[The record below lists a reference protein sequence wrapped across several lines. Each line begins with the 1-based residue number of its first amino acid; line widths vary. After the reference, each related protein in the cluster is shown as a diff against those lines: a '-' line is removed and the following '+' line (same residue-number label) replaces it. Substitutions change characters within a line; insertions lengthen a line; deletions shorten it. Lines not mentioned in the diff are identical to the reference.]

1 MFLKTIK
8 VATALSIVTA
18 GSTFGAGKGLD
29 RSGAFTQDVNF
40 ILDSGDFVSTSMT
53 SRTWKVTGVNSQFLG
68 AAGGV
73 AGAPITQSMA
83 NFTKFSLEAKWDVNE
98 KTALGFKYDQPYGAQ
113 VEYVNG
119 GPFVA
124 GTVADS
130 SWWEV
135 TALAR
140 TELAKDVKIFA
151 GYKIQNLQGS
161 LTTFI
166 PAPADAFYKYQ
177 ADSSTEYGYTLGAA
191 YEIPEIYFRAAVSYN
206 SAIEHNGG
214 SIETLGGSPLG
225 PNTEN
230 RTTAP
235 ASVNVSLRT
244 AVTPETI
251 VFANY
256 RQADWGNFSV
266 YPPLFKAFINPRSAL
281 YLGEDGNDMSY
292 GAARVINDKLT
303 LVGLFSDTKSAYSD
317 ASVLQPYNGS
327 TSYTFIANY
336 KLNDKLTLIIGGNST
351 EHGDAWIEDVPMFGA
366 SGAQAEFRNNT
377 SSALQAGLK
386 YSF

>member
-1 MFLKTIK
+1 LKTLKIT
-8 VATALSIVTA
+8 TALSIISA
-18 GSTFGAGKGLD
+18 GSAFGAGDGLD

-40 ILDSGDFVSTSMT
+40 ILDSGDFVSTSIT
-53 SRTWKVTGVNSQFLG
+53 SRSWKVTGVNSQFLG

-83 NFTKFSLEAKWDVNE
+83 DFTKFSLEAKWDVNE
-98 KTALGFKYDQPYGAQ
+98 KTSLGFKYDQPYGAQ
-113 VEYVNG
+113 VDYVDG

-130 SWWEV
+130 SWWEL

-140 TELAKDVKIFA
+140 TELAKNVKVFA

-166 PAPADAFYKYQ
+166 PGEANAFYTYK
-177 ADSSTEYGYTLGAA
+177 ADSSTEYGYTVGAA
-191 YEIPEIYFRAAVSYN
+191 YEIPEIYLRAAVSYN
-206 SAIEHNGG
+206 SAIEHTGG
-214 SIETLGGSPLG
+214 SIETLGGGPLG
-225 PNTEN
+225 PNTAN
-230 RTTAP
+230 PTTAP

-256 RQADWGNFSV
+256 RQADWGDFAV
-266 YPPLFKAFINPRSAL
+266 HPPLFKAFISPTAAL
-281 YLGEDGNDMSY
+281 YQGVDGTDMSY

-303 LVGLFSDTKSAYSD
+303 LVGLFSDTKSGYAE

-327 TSYTFIANY
+327 TSYSLIANY
-336 KLNDKLTLIIGGNST
+336 KLNDKATLTLGGTST
-351 EHGDAWIEDVPMFGA
+351 EHGDAWIEDVPTMADMGA
-366 SGAQAEFRNNT
+366 KAEFRNNT
-377 SSALQAGLK
+377 SSALQAGIK